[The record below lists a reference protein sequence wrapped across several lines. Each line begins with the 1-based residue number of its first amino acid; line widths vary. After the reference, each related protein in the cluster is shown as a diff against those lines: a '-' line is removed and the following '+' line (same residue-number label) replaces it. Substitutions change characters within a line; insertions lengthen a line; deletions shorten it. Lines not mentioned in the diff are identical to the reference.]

1 MSHQV
6 NLTWEAPVGST
17 VVSYDIKRGT
27 VKGEEVS
34 IGTSTVSSYTDTAN
48 LVEGTTYFYVVDSV
62 NSAGESGPS
71 NEVTAT
77 VPFQLPGAPT
87 NLVATA
93 S

>member
-6 NLTWEAPVGST
+6 NLNWAAPVGST
-17 VVSYDIKRGT
+17 VVSYDIKRGL

-34 IGTSTVSSYTDTAN
+34 IGSSTTPSYVDTAN
-48 LVEGTTYFYVVDSV
+48 LIEGTTYFYVVDSV

-77 VPFQLPGAPT
+77 VPFSIPGAPT
-87 NLVATA
+87 NLVATV

>member
-27 VKGEEVS
+27 VKGEEIS
-34 IGTSTVSSYTDTAN
+34 IGSSTVSSYIDTAN
-48 LVEGTTYFYVVDSV
+48 LVEGVTYFYVVDSV
-62 NSAGESGPS
+62 NTAGESGPS

-77 VPFQLPGAPT
+77 IPFSIPSAPT
-87 NLVATA
+87 NLVAVA

>member
-1 MSHQV
+1 MSHQI
-6 NLTWEAPVGST
+6 NLTWAAPVGST

-27 VKGEEVS
+27 VKGSEVS
-34 IGTSTVSSYTDTAN
+34 IGSSTAPSYVDTAN

-62 NSAGESGPS
+62 NTAGESGPS

-77 VPFQLPGAPT
+77 VPFSLPGAPT
-87 NLVATA
+87 NLVAVA

>member
-6 NLTWEAPVGST
+6 NLTWAAPVGST

-27 VKGEEVS
+27 VKGAEVS
-34 IGTSTVSSYTDTAN
+34 IGSSPTNSYVDTAN

-77 VPFQLPGAPT
+77 VPFSLPGAPT
-87 NLVATA
+87 NLVAA
-93 S
+93 AI